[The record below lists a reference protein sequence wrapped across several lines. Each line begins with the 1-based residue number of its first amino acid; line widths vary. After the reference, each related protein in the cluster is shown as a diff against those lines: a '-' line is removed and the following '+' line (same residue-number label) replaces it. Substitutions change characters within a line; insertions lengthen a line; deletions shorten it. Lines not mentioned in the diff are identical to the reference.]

1 MLKLAQ
7 GLRVHTAWLRSFS
20 AKESCSAPLGIKELQ
35 GPLSLQRGSQDPA
48 IGVEQK
54 KALRRFWSLH
64 NSFLPL
70 CAVLAAS
77 SHLLPV
83 ISSTVLSKDL
93 FVSS

>member
-54 KALRRFWSLH
+54 K
-64 NSFLPL
+64 L
-70 CAVLAAS
+70 CEDSGAFTIAS
-77 SHLLPV
+77 SLC
-83 ISSTVLSKDL
+83 VL
-93 FVSS
+93 F